1 MTAPYKDCVCPIVN
15 TVNTVAICVCSLDC
29 RLAQR
34 MFRNNMDNSL
44 TISGTMSLDTAAY
57 SCMAT
62 NGLDED
68 EITAQLIVQG
78 QYPARHQ
85 PVTRR
90 VPVTSWVP
98 VSNQPGTRP

>member
-1 MTAPYKDCVCPIVN
+1 
-15 TVNTVAICVCSLDC
+15 
-29 RLAQR
+29 
-34 MFRNNMDNSL
+34 MFQNDLDNSL

-78 QYPARHQ
+78 GH
-85 PVTRR
+85 
-90 VPVTSWVP
+90 
-98 VSNQPGTRP
+98 